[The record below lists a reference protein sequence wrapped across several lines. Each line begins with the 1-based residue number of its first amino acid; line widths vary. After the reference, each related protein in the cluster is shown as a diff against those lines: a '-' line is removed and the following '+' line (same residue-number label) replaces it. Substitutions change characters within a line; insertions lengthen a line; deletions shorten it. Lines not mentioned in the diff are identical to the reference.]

1 MISKAAAPAIL
12 AIPLSPAVLTNAA
25 APAIL
30 ALAPLPA
37 VLTNAAAPAILATA
51 KPLGL
56 DAQGA
61 ERVAAAENARH
72 AGLLV
77 ENAHPLIAAGAFVIG
92 QLSL

>member
-1 MISKAAAPAIL
+1 MIS
-12 AIPLSPAVLTNAA
+12 NAA

-30 ALAPLPA
+30 ALPLQPA

-51 KPLGL
+51 EPLGL
-56 DAQGA
+56 DALGA
-61 ERVAAAENARH
+61 ERVAAAENVRH

>member
-1 MISKAAAPAIL
+1 M
-12 AIPLSPAVLTNAA
+12 LTNAA

-30 ALAPLPA
+30 ALPLSPA
-37 VLTNAAAPAILATA
+37 VLTHAAAPAILATA
-51 KPLGL
+51 EPLGL
-56 DAQGA
+56 DALGA

>member
-1 MISKAAAPAIL
+1 MVLVLGLAISESHAAA
-12 AIPLSPAVLTNAA
+12 S
-25 APAIL
+25 AIL
-30 ALAPLPA
+30 ALPLYPA

-56 DAQGA
+56 DALSA

>member
-1 MISKAAAPAIL
+1 MTSKAAAPAIL
-12 AIPLSPAVLTNAA
+12 ALPLSPVLKNGA

-30 ALAPLPA
+30 ALQLSPA
-37 VLTNAAAPAILATA
+37 VLTHTAAPAILATA

-56 DAQGA
+56 DALGA
-61 ERVAAAENARH
+61 ERVENARH

-77 ENAHPLIAAGAFVIG
+77 ENAHQLIAAGASVIG